1 MRAGIPLR
9 PFGVRVHPVKVMRT
23 GVGFF
28 AEIDDR
34 LVARVKKGDVD
45 AFEDLYRE
53 FSGPVY
59 TLARRLCRSR
69 EEAEEVLQ
77 ETFLEIARS
86 IRAFRGDGALGA
98 WIRRISVSKAL
109 TLLRRRKSGTGKLEA
124 VVYDPDAVIGMEPVA
139 EVDVGWQRVDLER
152 ALERLP
158 DATRAVVWLHDVE
171 GFTHA
176 EIAEVFGQ
184 SASFSK
190 SQLSR
195 AHTRLRS
202 WLGGQGGIENASE
215 SGRTAGVARR

>member
-1 MRAGIPLR
+1 MRAG
-9 PFGVRVHPVKVMRT
+9 
-23 GVGFF
+23 VGFY

-34 LVARVKKGDVD
+34 LIAKARSGDVD
-45 AFEDLYRE
+45 AFEALYRV

-86 IRAFRGDGALGA
+86 LRAFRGDGAIGA
-98 WIRRISVSKAL
+98 WVRRISVSKAL
-109 TLLRRRKSGTGKLEA
+109 TLLRRRKSGAGELETG
-124 VVYDPDAVIGMEPVA
+124 VNDPDVLVGMVPVA
-139 EVDVGWQRVDLER
+139 EVDIGWQRVDLER

-158 DATRAVVWLHDVE
+158 DVTRAVVWLHDVE

-184 SASFSK
+184 STSFSK

-195 AHTRLRS
+195 AHARLRS
-202 WLGGQGGIENASE
+202 WLGRRGGIEDASE
-215 SGRTAGVARR
+215 SGRTAGAARR

>member
-1 MRAGIPLR
+1 MRAEIPLR
-9 PFGVRVHPVKVMRT
+9 PFVVRVHLVQVMSPKT
-23 GVGFF
+23 GFF
-28 AEIDDR
+28 SEIDDR
-34 LVARVKKGDVD
+34 LIAKARSGDVE
-45 AFEDLYRE
+45 AFEDLYRV
-53 FSGPVY
+53 FSGPVN

-86 IRAFRGDGALGA
+86 IGSFRGEGAIGA

-109 TLLRRRKSGTGKLEA
+109 TLLRRRRKGCGELKSA
-124 VVYDPDAVIGMEPVA
+124 VDDPDCLVGAVPAAEIDIG
-139 EVDVGWQRVDLER
+139 WHRVDLER

-158 DATRAVVWLHDVE
+158 DASRVVVWLHDVE

-184 SASFSK
+184 SPSFSK

-195 AHTRLRS
+195 AHARLRL
-202 WLGGQGGIENASE
+202 WLGRQGGTEDASE
-215 SGRTAGVARR
+215 PGRTVGAARR

>member
-1 MRAGIPLR
+1 MRVG
-9 PFGVRVHPVKVMRT
+9 T
-23 GVGFF
+23 GFF
-28 AEIDDR
+28 AEIDHHLIVR
-34 LVARVKKGDVD
+34 AKKGEVE
-45 AFEDLYRE
+45 AFEALYRT
-53 FSGPVY
+53 FSEPVH

-69 EEAEEVLQ
+69 DEAEEVLQ

-86 IRAFRGDGALGA
+86 IREFRGDGAIGA

-109 TLLRRRKSGTGKLEA
+109 TLHRRRTKAAGQLEA
-124 VVYDPDAVIGMEPVA
+124 VASDPEALAGGLA
-139 EVDVGWQRVDLER
+139 GSSEVELGWQRVDLER

-158 DATRAVVWLHDVE
+158 DVSRVVVWLHDVE

-184 SASFSK
+184 SPSFSK

-195 AHTRLRS
+195 AHAKLRS
-202 WLGGQGGIENASE
+202 WLGRQEGIEDASE